1 MVRCLRLV
9 IHLPTMV
16 ARHTWVVTAHIW
28 MVASRTG
35 RMETHT
41 VVVAV
46 LRWMGASLDTLDRW
60 SVQLVVAQ
68 DLVAWCNLVARH
80 LVDLGISL
88 DLVDTLVATLVARSL
103 GNSLETQV
111 VVVVVRGVAVEV
123 ATPRLDEF
131 YATGVVMQ
139 ATSPPSAM

>member
-1 MVRCLRLV
+1 
-9 IHLPTMV
+9 MV
-16 ARHTWVVTAHIW
+16 ARHTW

-60 SVQLVVAQ
+60 SIQLV
-68 DLVAWCNLVARH
+68 VAWCNLVARH

-88 DLVDTLVATLVARSL
+88 DLVDTLVATLVAGSL
-103 GNSLETQV
+103 GNSLETRV
-111 VVVVVRGVAVEV
+111 VVVVERGVAVEV
-123 ATPRLDEF
+123 AAPLLDES
-131 YATGVVMQ
+131 YATGAVMQ
-139 ATSPPSAM
+139 VT